1 MILDSKATQNMRN
14 ITFRKIYDI
23 LMFFLIIYVLGQLA
37 IEIIVPFREATSQT
51 LSRIDFTIC
60 IIFLIDWIVFLIKS
74 SNKKLY
80 IKKNWIGL
88 LASIPF
94 TQILRPLRILRLVRI
109 VRSFRLLRGLK
120 GASPIFRFLLKNKS
134 RSALSI
140 YLFLTTI
147 IYSYCSLGLYN
158 FEKGLNESISG
169 FGDVLWMS
177 FTTLTSVGY
186 GDIYPVTGGGRI
198 MAGILVVTGMG
209 LFSLLTA
216 EFASIIISFAKKVD
230 VQVDEINNGL

>member
-1 MILDSKATQNMRN
+1 MDNNLTPKRSKIN
-14 ITFRKIYDI
+14 FKKWYDFI
-23 LMFFLIIYVLGQLA
+23 MLFLIIYVLGQLA
-37 IEIIVPFREATSQT
+37 IEIIVPFRESTSLI

-60 IIFLIDWIVFLIKS
+60 IIFLTDWFYFLFKS
-74 SNKKLY
+74 ESKKLY

-94 TQILRPLRILRLVRI
+94 TQILRPLRFFRLFRI
-109 VRSFRLLRGLK
+109 AKSFRLLKGLR
-120 GASPIFRFLLKNKS
+120 GASPLFRFLLKNKS

-147 IYSYCSLGLYN
+147 IYSYCSLGMYN
-158 FEKGLNESISG
+158 FEKGINESING
-169 FGDVLWMS
+169 FPDVLWMS

-198 MAGILVVTGMG
+198 MAAILVITGMG

-216 EFASIIISFAKKVD
+216 EFATLILSFTKTGNENKTLE
-230 VQVDEINNGL
+230 EIPK

>member
-1 MILDSKATQNMRN
+1 MINELTHINNKLS
-14 ITFRKIYDI
+14 IRKIYDI
-23 LMFFLIIYVLGQLA
+23 IMLSLIIYVLGQLA
-37 IEIIVPFREATSQT
+37 IEIIVPFQESTSRT
-51 LSRIDFTIC
+51 LSQIDFSIC
-60 IIFLIDWIVFLIKS
+60 ILFLVDWIFFLIKS
-74 SNKKLY
+74 GNKKQY

-94 TQILRPLRILRLVRI
+94 TQILRPLRFFRLFRI
-109 VRSFRLLRGLK
+109 AKSFRLLRGLK
-120 GASPIFRFLLKNKS
+120 GVSPIFRFLLKNKS
-134 RSALSI
+134 RSALTI
-140 YLFLTTI
+140 YLSLTAI

-158 FEKGLNESISG
+158 FERDLNENINN

-198 MAGILVVTGMG
+198 MAAILVVTGMG

-216 EFASIIISFAKKVD
+216 EFATLIISFTKSRIEDAPLKED
-230 VQVDEINNGL
+230 AQ